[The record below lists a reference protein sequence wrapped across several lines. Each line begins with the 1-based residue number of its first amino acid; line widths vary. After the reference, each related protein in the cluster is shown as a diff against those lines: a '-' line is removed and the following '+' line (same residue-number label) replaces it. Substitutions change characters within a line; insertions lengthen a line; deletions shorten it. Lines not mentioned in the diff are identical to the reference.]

1 LPGAAAFRV
10 ERRVST
16 PPPLPSPSAAQSDTL
31 DVYVI
36 PLGVDRYELFCE
48 RQADEDAPMP
58 DASGG
63 GLWARLI
70 QRFSVMLRAAE
81 DREEGRGATAPDTG
95 WLGRL
100 QARMLAWVAERIAE
114 QRLLWRLRGKAHVVA
129 HHPDDVTFETI
140 LPLAHRLLRHD
151 YDRHRRWL
159 VVDVVLL
166 VASGVLALV
175 PGPNVLAYFFAF
187 RVVGHWLSMRGAR
200 NGLHVAR
207 WRGRS
212 CPPLTRLRG
221 IERLDPQARARCLHA
236 VASEL
241 SLERLPRFVERVIRR

>member
-1 LPGAAAFRV
+1 VPSSAAAH
-10 ERRVST
+10 
-16 PPPLPSPSAAQSDTL
+16 SDTL

-36 PLGVDRYELFCE
+36 PLGAERYELFCE
-48 RQADEDAPMP
+48 RQADEDPP
-58 DASGG
+58 VTDDGG
-63 GLWARLI
+63 QGVWARLTS
-70 QRFSVMLRAAE
+70 RFGVMLRAAE
-81 DREEGRGATAPDTG
+81 DREEGRGTTEPATG

-100 QARMLAWVAERIAE
+100 QVRMLAWVAERIAE

-129 HHPDDVTFETI
+129 HHPDDVTFDTI

-151 YDRHRRWL
+151 YERHRRWL

-187 RVVGHWLSMRGAR
+187 RVVGHWLSMRGAS
-200 NGLHVAR
+200 NGLHVAH
-207 WRGRS
+207 WRGRP
-212 CPPLTRLRG
+212 CPPLARLRG
-221 IERLDPQARARCLHA
+221 VERLDPHARTQRIQA

-241 SLERLPRFVERVIRR
+241 NLERLPRFVERTIRR

>member
-1 LPGAAAFRV
+1 
-10 ERRVST
+10 VST
-16 PPPLPSPSAAQSDTL
+16 PPPLPSSAAGQSDTL

-36 PLGVDRYELFCE
+36 PLGAERYELFCE

-58 DASGG
+58 DASGQ
-63 GLWARLI
+63 GLWARLS

-81 DREEGRGATAPDTG
+81 DREEGGGETAPEAG

-100 QARMLAWVAERIAE
+100 QDRMLAWVAERIAE
-114 QRLLWRLRGKAHVVA
+114 QRLLWRLRGKAHVLA
-129 HHPDDVTFETI
+129 QHPDDVTFDTI
-140 LPLAHRLLRHD
+140 LPVAHRILRHD

-159 VVDVVLL
+159 VVDAVLL

-212 CPPLTRLRG
+212 CAPLTQLRG
-221 IERLDPQARARCLHA
+221 IERLDPHSRARRIHA

-241 SLERLPRFVERVIRR
+241 NLERLPRFVERMIRR

>member
-1 LPGAAAFRV
+1 MPSSAAAR
-10 ERRVST
+10 
-16 PPPLPSPSAAQSDTL
+16 SDTL

-36 PLGVDRYELFCE
+36 PLGPDRYELFCE
-48 RQADEDAPMP
+48 RQADEDAPVL
-58 DASGG
+58 DDGG
-63 GLWARLI
+63 QGVWARLT
-70 QRFSVMLRAAE
+70 QRFGILLRAAE
-81 DREEGRGATAPDTG
+81 DREEGSGTAQPATG

-129 HHPDDVTFETI
+129 HHPDDVTFDTI

-151 YDRHRRWL
+151 YERHRRWL

-166 VASGVLALV
+166 VVSGVLALV

-187 RVVGHWLSMRGAR
+187 RVVGHWLSMRGAS
-200 NGLHVAR
+200 NGLHVAH
-207 WRGRS
+207 WRGHS
-212 CPPLTRLRG
+212 CPPLARLRG
-221 IERLDPQARARCLHA
+221 VERLDPRARAQHIQA

-241 SLERLPRFVERVIRR
+241 NLERLPRFVERTIRR